1 MKSATRTTVI
11 AGAVLASS
19 LAASVF
25 FAQKVSAARPQAAL
39 DDVLFISSPSMV
51 KRMSLGYYG
60 LMADIYWTRAVQYF
74 GGRRHAEARS
84 YTSLYPLLAITTTLD
99 PKLMV
104 AYQFGA
110 NFLSAPPPQGAG
122 MPEKA
127 LQLVDYGIQHNP
139 TAWKLYYE
147 KGFIYYM
154 EMKDYVKAA
163 QAFDDGSK
171 LPDAHPF
178 LRVLAANMAQHGGD
192 VEMARALWTT
202 TYETTQDKNIRGNAI
217 AHLRALRVD
226 EDVTHIQEAVTAYG
240 TRTGSLPPSMGA
252 MVSAGL
258 LPGLPVDPDGHA
270 YKLASDGRVLVANPE
285 DFPFIAKGLTPG
297 YQPLP
302 PKNFDNLVK

>member
-1 MKSATRTTVI
+1 MKPAARTTVV
-11 AGAVLASS
+11 ASAVLASS

-74 GGRRHAEARS
+74 GGRRHAGARS
-84 YTSLYPLLAITTTLD
+84 YASLYPLLEITTTLD

-127 LQLVDYGIQHNP
+127 LRLVDYGIQQNP

-163 QAFDDGSK
+163 QAFEEGSK

-192 VEMARALWTT
+192 AEMARALWTT

-226 EDVTHIQEAVTAYG
+226 GDVAHIQQAVTAYG
-240 TRTGSLPPSMGA
+240 TKTGYLPASMGA

-258 LPGLPVDPDGHA
+258 LPGLPVDPDGHP

-285 DFPFIAKGLTPG
+285 DFPFITLGLPPD

-302 PKNFDNLVK
+302 PKSFDNLVK